1 MNASARDPVHKESS
15 RLAFRHSCSH
25 DGLFERHCG
34 RERER
39 GGMRERQTGGE
50 RGRGGERERELFLGY
65 FCSRIKNLLST
76 LFCYMPNSLC
86 INVE

>member
-1 MNASARDPVHKESS
+1 MNASARTPVHKERYSVIAAHMTDY
-15 RLAFRHSCSH
+15 LKGIA
-25 DGLFERHCG
+25 GG
-34 RERER
+34 REREVERERDRR
-39 GGMRERQTGGE
+39 GGGREVE
-50 RGRGGERERELFLGY
+50 RERERELFLGY